1 MHPRGPVCDRRLL
14 GTDRVA
20 VRYRPVVIDR
30 RRGLVDARHRRR
42 ERPRLRG
49 HRRLREQRVER
60 PLRNDHRARRELLR
74 RVGRRLVPRPAAG
87 HLPAGPN
94 HAGQPGVG
102 LPGASQRRAPGPRL
116 RLVAQRH
123 HRRGRGA
130 RARRGREQGRDLLR
144 RGGRPGP
151 GRLTGGLAWD
161 APDAASSLSPVG
173 IVNGLVFAGENLGAF
188 KARDV
193 SNGLPLFTFNAG
205 GPIASGPV
213 IADGMVFVGVG
224 VLPGSGE
231 TEGLYAFAP

>member
-1 MHPRGPVCDRRLL
+1 MSRIGAFAIVELQKLQHDR
-14 GTDRVA
+14 T
-20 VRYRPVVIDR
+20 
-30 RRGLVDARHRRR
+30 
-42 ERPRLRG
+42 
-49 HRRLREQRVER
+49 
-60 PLRNDHRARRELLR
+60 ELLTR
-74 RVGRRLVPRPAAG
+74 MVQPA
-87 HLPAGPN
+87 LW
-94 HAGQPGVG
+94 
-102 LPGASQRRAPGPRL
+102 
-116 RLVAQRH
+116 
-123 HRRGRGA
+123 
-130 RARRGREQGRDLLR
+130 LLIF
-144 RGGRPGP
+144 GTTFSGP
-151 GRLTGGLAWD
+151 GFETALDAFTGGLVWD